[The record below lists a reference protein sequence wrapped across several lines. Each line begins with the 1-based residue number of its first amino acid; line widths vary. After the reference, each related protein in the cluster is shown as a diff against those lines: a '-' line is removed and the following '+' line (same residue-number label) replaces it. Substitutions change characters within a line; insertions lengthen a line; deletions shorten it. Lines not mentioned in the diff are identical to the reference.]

1 MAFIEEAIRVLQL
14 TRKPRK
20 DEFLL
25 ISKITGLGMILIGVI
40 GVVIILIARFIGL
53 G

>member
-1 MAFIEEAIRVLQL
+1 MGFIEEAIRVLQL
-14 TRKPRK
+14 TRKPRR

-25 ISKITGLGMILIGVI
+25 IAKITGLGMVLIGVI
-40 GVVIILIARFIGL
+40 GVVVIFIARFIGL